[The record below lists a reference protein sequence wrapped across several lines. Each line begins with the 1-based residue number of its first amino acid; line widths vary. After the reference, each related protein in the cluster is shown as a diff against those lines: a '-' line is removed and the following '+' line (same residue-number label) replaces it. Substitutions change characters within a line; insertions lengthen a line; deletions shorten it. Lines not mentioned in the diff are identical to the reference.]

1 MPHTFDAYST
11 NLVND
16 ILWASSQEE
25 VNDLIAATIL
35 VIEQKETD
43 LLKRVALVERLKDEL
58 SLFNPFNK
66 DAQQWSN
73 ITLARIL
80 LNRYLQQQRVVVTD
94 ED

>member
-1 MPHTFDAYST
+1 MPHTFDAYSA

>member
-1 MPHTFDAYST
+1 
-11 NLVND
+11 
-16 ILWASSQEE
+16 
-25 VNDLIAATIL
+25 VNDLIAATMI

>member
-11 NLVND
+11 NLVDD

-25 VNDLIAATIL
+25 VSSLMAATIA
-35 VIEQKETD
+35 VIEQKETEQV
-43 LLKRVALVERLKDEL
+43 KRTTLVERLKEEL

-73 ITLARIL
+73 IKLAKIL
-80 LNRYLQQQRVVVTD
+80 LNRYLQQQRIAVAD

>member
-1 MPHTFDAYST
+1 MSHSFDAYST

-25 VNDLIAATIL
+25 IKELIAETISI
-35 VIEQKETD
+35 IEQKETD
-43 LLKRVALVERLKDEL
+43 QLKRITFAERLKDEL

-73 ITLARIL
+73 IKLAKIL
-80 LNRYLQQQRVVVTD
+80 LNRYVNEQSIVLD
-94 ED
+94 

>member
-25 VNDLIAATIL
+25 VNDLIAATMI

>member
-16 ILWASSQEE
+16 ILWASLQEE
-25 VNDLIAATIL
+25 VNDLIAATMI

>member
-25 VNDLIAATIL
+25 VSSLMAATIA
-35 VIEQKETD
+35 VIEQKETEQVK
-43 LLKRVALVERLKDEL
+43 LTTLVERLKEEL

-73 ITLARIL
+73 IKLAKIL
-80 LNRYLQQQRVVVTD
+80 LNRYLQQQRIAVAD

>member
-1 MPHTFDAYST
+1 M
-11 NLVND
+11 
-16 ILWASSQEE
+16 I
-25 VNDLIAATIL
+25 

>member
-25 VNDLIAATIL
+25 VNDLIAATML

>member
-25 VNDLIAATIL
+25 VNDLIAATMI

-80 LNRYLQQQRVVVTD
+80 VNRYLQQQRVVVTD

>member
-25 VNDLIAATIL
+25 VSSLMAATIA
-35 VIEQKETD
+35 VIEQKETEQV
-43 LLKRVALVERLKDEL
+43 KRTTLVERLKEEL

-73 ITLARIL
+73 IKLAKIL
-80 LNRYLQQQRVVVTD
+80 LNRYLQQQRIAVAD

>member
-25 VNDLIAATIL
+25 VTALVAETVA
-35 VIEQKETD
+35 VIEQKETEQ
-43 LLKRVALVERLKDEL
+43 LKRVVLVERLKEEL
-58 SLFNPFNK
+58 NLFNPFNK
-66 DAQQWSN
+66 EAQQWSN
-73 ITLARIL
+73 ITLAKIL
-80 LNRYLQQQRVVVTD
+80 LNRYLQQQRVAVTD

>member
-25 VNDLIAATIL
+25 VNSLMAATIA
-35 VIEQKETD
+35 VIEQKETEQV
-43 LLKRVALVERLKDEL
+43 KRTTLVERLKEEL

-73 ITLARIL
+73 IKLAKIL
-80 LNRYLQQQRVVVTD
+80 LNRYLQQQRIAVAD